1 MVEKMLLNSKKSYLR
16 MYSEFGFKIHVY
28 YVNRFSNYITEIKFV
43 WVWFVTDKEESAL
56 IILSLHNTT

>member
-1 MVEKMLLNSKKSYLR
+1 MVEKMLFNSKKSYLR
-16 MYSEFGFKIHVY
+16 MYSEFGIKIHVY